1 MRINRINTEWA
12 MNMKKVKILEV
23 TSDMKMNITSKP
35 EKMDNT
41 MKKIIISLLL
51 IDMPNM
57 TIMVKIHRE
66 IIISKWT
73 MDRARI
79 TKLTIWVRIYRHTI
93 LGLMIMS
100 RTINSRIV
108 NTQLTQLINK
118 LLILILQKEK
128 RSIK

>member
-1 MRINRINTEWA
+1 

-23 TSDMKMNITSKP
+23 TSDMKMNVMSKL

-66 IIISKWT
+66 IIISK
-73 MDRARI
+73 
-79 TKLTIWVRIYRHTI
+79 
-93 LGLMIMS
+93 
-100 RTINSRIV
+100 
-108 NTQLTQLINK
+108 
-118 LLILILQKEK
+118 
-128 RSIK
+128 